1 MQDNKTATEGR
12 FEAESMAFH
21 TRIRE
26 GYLTWAALHRRRF
39 LVVDASRD
47 PEAVFTSIM
56 RGLEEKGLG

>member
-1 MQDNKTATEGR
+1 AATEGR

-26 GYLTWAALHRRRF
+26 GYLTWAALHRNRF
-39 LVVDASRD
+39 LVVDAGRD
-47 PEAVFTSIM
+47 PDAVFNSIL